1 MQTQQVQLVRDSFA
15 LVQPIATQAAA
26 LFYGNLFTA
35 DPSLRA
41 LFRGDMENQG
51 ERLMTMIGGAVR
63 LLDKPDALLPVLRS
77 LGARHVGYG
86 VVDAHYATVGGALLL
101 TLEQGLGQAFTPE
114 VRAAWTATYG
124 LISSTMIEAANEA
137 VPAA

>member
-1 MQTQQVQLVRDSFA
+1 MQDHQIQLVRNSFA
-15 LVQPIATQAAA
+15 LVQPIATQAAS
-26 LFYGNLFTA
+26 LFYGHLFTA

-41 LFRGDMENQG
+41 LFRGDMAQQG
-51 ERLMTMIGGAVR
+51 DRLMSMIGGAVR
-63 LLDKPDALLPVLRS
+63 LLDKPDALMPVLRS

-101 TLEQGLGQAFTPE
+101 TLEQGLGEAFTTE
-114 VRAAWTATYG
+114 VRAAWTEVYG
-124 LISSTMIEAANEA
+124 LISRTMIEAATEL